1 MATTVV
7 SKSSSAQ
14 RALKDELIELAN
26 AQFSSPEYQRLFK
39 APFTREGAKAYWVQ
53 HAHFNLNRRDVWGF
67 VQGHS
72 PMDIKKMVW
81 EHEEDELA
89 GSRDRNVEDH
99 FTLVIK
105 QGKAFGLTAEDFW
118 NTPQMD
124 TTFACCQGWL
134 NMARTLPW
142 LEGFATAS
150 CLELSNNEELIR
162 GGCISRRMGEKCRD
176 ELGVPMAKQY
186 SNAEHVVADVE
197 HGSMLL
203 QVVDIHGT
211 TEENRAQILSGAK
224 KSWAIERVFRGFT
237 GIILEQYAAKDAA

>member
-1 MATTVV
+1 MVTTVV
-7 SKSSSAQ
+7 SKSSAAQ
-14 RALKDELIELAN
+14 RDLKHELIELAN
-26 AQFSSPEYQRLFK
+26 AQFASPEYQRLFK

-176 ELGVPMAKQY
+176 ELGIPMSKQY
-186 SNAEHVVADVE
+186 SNAEHVTADVE
-197 HGSMLL
+197 HGAMLL
-203 QVVDIHGT
+203 QVVDIHGDT
-211 TEENRAQILSGAK
+211 DEKRAQILSGAK
-224 KSWAIERVFRGFT
+224 KSWTIERVFRGFT
-237 GIILEQYAAKDAA
+237 GVLLEQYAAKEAA

>member
-1 MATTVV
+1 MVTTTVGN
-7 SKSSSAQ
+7 SSSAQ
-14 RALKDELIELAN
+14 RDLKKQLIELAN
-26 AQFSSPEYQRLFK
+26 AQFTSPEYQRLFK
-39 APFTREGAKAYWVQ
+39 ARFTAEGAKAYWVQ

-67 VQGHS
+67 VQGAS

-89 GSRDRNVEDH
+89 GSRERQVADH

-105 QGKAFGLTAEDFW
+105 QGAAFGLTADDFW

-124 TTFACCQGWL
+124 TTFACAQGWL
-134 NMARTLPW
+134 NLARTCPW

-162 GGCISRRMGEKCRD
+162 GGCISRRIGEKCRD
-176 ELGVPMAKQY
+176 ELGVPMRKQY

-203 QVVDIHGT
+203 QVVDIYGDT
-211 TEENRAQILSGAK
+211 GEGRAQILSGAK

-237 GIILEQYAAKDAA
+237 GIILEEYAAKAA